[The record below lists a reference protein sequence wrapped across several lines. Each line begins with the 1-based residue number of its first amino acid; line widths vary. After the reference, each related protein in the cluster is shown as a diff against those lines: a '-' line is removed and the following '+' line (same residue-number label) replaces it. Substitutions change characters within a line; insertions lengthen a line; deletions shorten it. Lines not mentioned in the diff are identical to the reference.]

1 MLGKELET
9 LISAQTKP
17 TNISPMF
24 SSSDSTSSSSSSS
37 SSRSFGISSGQLTNN
52 LDSNSFSIELIEV
65 KFEF

>member
-1 MLGKELET
+1 
-9 LISAQTKP
+9 
-17 TNISPMF
+17 MF